1 MVPEL
6 YLAIYRLYQEGKIAQ
21 GREIQDTC
29 CHISYKLRSGTGNMY
44 AMIQEVLRLN
54 GGPDIGG
61 VRKPL
66 TDLLPE
72 DKPIAEECAQ
82 MVREALA
89 RYVG

>member
-1 MVPEL
+1 
-6 YLAIYRLYQEGKIAQ
+6 
-21 GREIQDTC
+21 
-29 CHISYKLRSGTGNMY
+29 MY
-44 AMIQEVLRLN
+44 AMIKEVLRLK

-72 DKPIAEECAQ
+72 DKPIAQECAQ

-89 RYVG
+89 KYVG